1 MASLKEKFL
10 EGCAQTGTTPAVA
23 NQLWK
28 DMESS
33 QDYSFGKSHAACYAL
48 IAYRTAWLR
57 ANHSREYMAALI
69 SSVMNTKDR
78 VPFYVSACHEMGIE
92 VEPPDVNASEHD
104 FAVVEGKIRFGL
116 NAVKNVGDSAAR
128 AIVAA
133 RADGGPFTSI
143 WDFTRARRP
152 AGREQAGAGGAR
164 SVRRVRLD
172 RRLARRDDP
181 GARRRRCRGAGGC
194 RPTGSPGQGSIFD
207 LGGGEEESRPQQHP
221 PVPAVEI
228 EKNELLRMEK
238 ETLGVYVSEHPL
250 QAIREQL
257 RRKTDCGLAEAERRR
272 DGEVVTVGGIVGAI
286 KQLTTKKG
294 EPMVFMRLDD
304 LAGSRRGRGLQLGL
318 RRVARPARAR
328 QRARR
333 QGPRRPQAGGRDEAD
348 RDGGLAV
355 RGDAGAAR
363 GRAARGR
370 DEGAGRARPIAGAR
384 SSGSSRAR
392 PRSSSRISTSQGET
406 TLALGPDYRVK
417 PEPDFFAEVKSLLGE
432 AAVA

>member
-10 EGCAQTGTTPAVA
+10 EGCAQSDTPPAVA

-33 QDYSFGKSHAACYAL
+33 QDYSFGKAHSACYAL

-57 ANHSREYMAALI
+57 ANHPREYMAALI

-78 VPFYVSACHEMGIE
+78 VPFYVNACHEMGIE
-92 VEPPDVNASEHD
+92 VEPPDVNESECD

-133 RADGGPFTSI
+133 REDGGAFTSI
-143 WDFTRARRP
+143 WDFTERVDPQVANKRALEALVRCGALDSTGDSRGGMLDVLDSATAWGGRDAGRPARRP
-152 AGREQAGAGGAR
+152 GLDLRPRRRGRAAGAA
-164 SVRRVRLD
+164 
-172 RRLARRDDP
+172 
-181 GARRRRCRGAGGC
+181 
-194 RPTGSPGQGSIFD
+194 
-207 LGGGEEESRPQQHP
+207 QQHP
-221 PVPAVEI
+221 PVPRDEFD
-228 EKNELLRMEK
+228 KNELLRMEK

-257 RRKTDCGLAEAERRR
+257 RRKTDCALAEAEKRR

-304 LAGSRRGRGLQLGL
+304 LTGSIEVVVFNSVYGA
-318 RRVARPARAR
+318 ARDLLELDT
-328 QRARR
+328 RARR
-333 QGPRRPQAGGRDEAD
+333 EGPGRPQAGGRDEAD
-348 RDGGLAV
+348 RAGGRRV

-363 GRAARGR
+363 GAAARR
-370 DEGAGRARPIAGAR
+370 RAQGAGRD
-384 SSGSSRAR
+384 R
-392 PRSSSRISTSQGET
+392 PRASPGS
-406 TLALGPDYRVK
+406 
-417 PEPDFFAEVKSLLGE
+417 
-432 AAVA
+432 